1 MLEMVVIA
9 VEPAMVAGRGTAKP
23 EIMRS
28 TSLIRKLA
36 EKNICSKN
44 MKFRVE
50 MIGTC
55 NTHWLKTARTVLMKT
70 VRKQAITKADN

>member
-55 NTHWLKTARTVLMKT
+55 NTHWPENCKNSTDEDSKKNR
-70 VRKQAITKADN
+70 Q